1 MYKILLVDDDRLIR
15 RSLATTIP
23 WKRYGYE
30 LVGEA
35 SNGEEGLSLID
46 KHKPQIVISDIKMPF
61 MDGLQMASIGKTR
74 YPEIKVIL
82 LTGYEDFKFAQEA
95 IKIKAFDYLLKPVES
110 SILLK
115 KVQQAAMEWE
125 REQTSQKQKVKG
137 IRFLKQKWLK
147 KLLHQRHHSLEIYNQ
162 MEKFNVH
169 LKGEYAAVSII
180 RLEDI
185 QKEGQI
191 NEESLDHVYKIC
203 SKAIENRGEVFDW
216 EENEFIVILQGHS
229 KEGMLKEMEKLI
241 ERICLNIEAELG
253 IRATA
258 AMGEVHKSATS
269 IALSYFKAREVLKS
283 QRVVAQ
289 KQIGYRPHEDYG
301 SVVDK
306 AIEYM
311 EQHYNKEGL
320 TLNEVAQAVNVN
332 PSYLSNMFKVKKGT
346 NFSDCLLELRMRK
359 AMELLRDR
367 NAKVYEVAEMVGYS
381 NPQYFSVCFKKYV
394 GLSPFDFKKSG

>member
-46 KHKPQIVISDIKMPF
+46 QHKPQIVISDIKMPF

-74 YPEIKVIL
+74 YPEMKVIL

-125 REQTSQKQKVKG
+125 YEQRSQMQKVKG

-147 KLLHQRHHSLEIYNQ
+147 KLLHQRHHSLEIYNE
-162 MEKFNVH
+162 MEKFNVY
-169 LKGEYAAVSII
+169 LKGECVAVSII

-185 QKEGQI
+185 PKEGQLD
-191 NEESLDHVYKIC
+191 EERLDHAYKIC
-203 SKAIENRGEVFDW
+203 SQAIENQGEVFDW
-216 EENEFIVILQGHS
+216 EENEFIVILSGHS
-229 KEGMLKEMEKLI
+229 KEEILKEMKKLI
-241 ERICLNIEAELG
+241 EQICLDIEAELG

-258 AMGEVHKSATS
+258 AAGEVHNTTS
-269 IALSYFKAREVLKS
+269 IALSYFQAREVLKS

-320 TLNEVAQAVNVN
+320 TLNEVAQAVHVN

-394 GLSPFDFKKSG
+394 GLSPLDFKKSG

>member
-46 KHKPQIVISDIKMPF
+46 QHKPQIVISDIKMPF

-74 YPEIKVIL
+74 YPEMKVIL

-125 REQTSQKQKVKG
+125 YEQRSQMQKVKG

-169 LKGEYAAVSII
+169 LKGEYVAVSII

-191 NEESLDHVYKIC
+191 DEESLDHVYKIC

-216 EENEFIVILQGHS
+216 DENEFIVILQGYS

-241 ERICLNIEAELG
+241 ERICFNIEAELG

-269 IALSYFKAREVLKS
+269 IALSYFKAREVLES
-283 QRVVAQ
+283 RSVVAQ
-289 KQIGYRPHEDYG
+289 NQILHRPHEDYG

-320 TLNEVAQAVNVN
+320 TLNEVAQAVHVN

-394 GLSPFDFKKSG
+394 GLSPLDFKKSG